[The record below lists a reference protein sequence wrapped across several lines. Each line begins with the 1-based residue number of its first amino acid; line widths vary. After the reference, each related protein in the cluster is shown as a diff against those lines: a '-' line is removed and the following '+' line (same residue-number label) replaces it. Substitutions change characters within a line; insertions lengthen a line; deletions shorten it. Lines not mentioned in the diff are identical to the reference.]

1 MTKDVLVRVKGTQ
14 DIDGEKDTIEVITN
28 GSCYEKNG
36 KWYILYE
43 EVMDELNAV
52 TKNTVKI
59 SADTVEVTKKG
70 LINAQMIYETGKK
83 NVCNYATPMGQI
95 LMGITTKDIQFRVEE
110 NKMYL
115 DIQYALEMN
124 GQHVSSSRLELTA
137 DSRK

>member
-14 DIDGEKDTIEVITN
+14 DIDEEKDTIEVITN

>member
-70 LINAQMIYETGKK
+70 LSNAQMIYETGKK

>member
-95 LMGITTKDIQFRVEE
+95 LMGITTKDIQFHVEE

>member
-115 DIQYALEMN
+115 DIQCIGDERPACFK
-124 GQHVSSSRLELTA
+124 QPS
-137 DSRK
+137 

>member
-95 LMGITTKDIQFRVEE
+95 LMGITTKDIQFRLEE
-110 NKMYL
+110 NKIYL
-115 DIQYALEMN
+115 DIQYALEMY

>member
-14 DIDGEKDTIEVITN
+14 EIDGEKDTIEVITN

>member
-14 DIDGEKDTIEVITN
+14 DIDGEKDTIAVITN

>member
-59 SADTVEVTKKG
+59 SVDTVEVTKKG